1 MHLTQCK
8 QCVLVPQVYKL
19 ECGITS
25 ASWSQIKKKK
35 KRNGGGRRE
44 GRGPHHIKKSFCGK
58 HSLLMFPIHV
68 PCKAQDHTKYA

>member
-8 QCVLVPQVYKL
+8 QCVLVPQVSKL

-35 KRNGGGRRE
+35 KKE
-44 GRGPHHIKKSFCGK
+44 KKRKKKGILTRYSGT
-58 HSLLMFPIHV
+58 
-68 PCKAQDHTKYA
+68 HTAKLSYTTSPTPPQYILHTP

>member
-35 KRNGGGRRE
+35 KEMEGEGGRE
-44 GRGPHHIKKSFCGK
+44 EDHIILKSL
-58 HSLLMFPIHV
+58 SVENILS
-68 PCKAQDHTKYA
+68 

>member
-8 QCVLVPQVYKL
+8 QCVLVPQVSKL

-35 KRNGGGRRE
+35 KRKKKETEGEGRRE
-44 GRGPHHIKKSFCGK
+44 EDHIMLKSL
-58 HSLLMFPIHV
+58 SVENILS
-68 PCKAQDHTKYA
+68 